1 MTTYDEILNGK
12 IRPLNITQD
21 LNQVADLIE
30 LSFVGTIDEEGNDY
44 IRYLRR
50 MAQDAQTMYWGLG
63 GIQRSYAPLQGFVYT
78 VDEKIVGNLSL
89 LPFHKSGEFIYLI
102 ANVAVRPE
110 FRRKGI
116 ARQLTKQAIQYAL
129 SKSARSA
136 WLQVRDDNPNA
147 IDLYIQMGFQERCRR
162 TTWTL
167 YPKKLK
173 TWNTDDSLSFKT
185 TSSEDWTNHQKL
197 LTDVYPENVRWNL
210 GFRLNHFDP
219 GIMSKISRFF
229 NGQYIKNFVVEKDHQ
244 CLGYITYERTN
255 LFSDSLWMACDER
268 NDERVLTAFYQR
280 YLKKTDLLK
289 PLSINLPLGRAQ
301 KILETIGFVKNH
313 TLIWMEESTIDSNF
327 KVN

>member
-50 MAQDAQTMYWGLG
+50 MAQDAQSMYWGLG
-63 GIQRSYAPLQGFVYT
+63 SLQRSYATLQGFVYT

-102 ANVAVRPE
+102 ANVAVKPDY
-110 FRRKGI
+110 RRKGI
-116 ARQLTKQAIQYAL
+116 ARQLTTRAIQYAQ

-147 IDLYIQMGFQERCRR
+147 IDLYIKMGFQERCRR

-167 YPKKLK
+167 YPKNLK
-173 TWNTDDSLSFKT
+173 SWNSADSMSLKS
-185 TSSEDWTNHQKL
+185 TSSVDWINHQKL
-197 LTDVYPENVRWNL
+197 LSDVYPEMVRWNL
-210 GFRLNHFDP
+210 GFRINRFNP
-219 GIMSKISRFF
+219 GIMSKISRFI
-229 NGQYIKNFVVEKDHQ
+229 NGQYIKNFVIEKDHQ
-244 CLGYITYERTN
+244 CFGYITFEKTN
-255 LFSDSLWMACDER
+255 LFSNSLWMACEKGYD
-268 NDERVLTAFYQR
+268 DRVLKAFYQR
-280 YLKKTDLLK
+280 YLRRSNLLK
-289 PLSINLPLGRAQ
+289 PLSINIPLGRAE
-301 KILETIGFVKNH
+301 KILEAIGFVKNH
-313 TLIWMEESTIDSNF
+313 TLIWMEESTIDSF
-327 KVN
+327 LKVN

>member
-30 LSFVGTIDEEGNDY
+30 LCFVGTIDEEGNDY

-50 MAQDAQTMYWGLG
+50 MAQDAQTMYWGMG
-63 GIQRSYAPLQGFVYT
+63 GLQRSYATLQGFVYT
-78 VDEKIVGNLSL
+78 VNEKIVGNLSL

-110 FRRKGI
+110 YRRKGI
-116 ARQLTKQAIQYAL
+116 ARQLTKRAIQYAQ
-129 SKSARSA
+129 SKSAKSA

-167 YPKKLK
+167 YPKNLK
-173 TWNTDDSLSFKT
+173 SWNTVESLSLKS
-185 TSSEDWTNHQKL
+185 TSNVDWFNHQKL
-197 LTDVYPENVRWNL
+197 LTVVYSETVRWNL
-210 GFRLNHFDP
+210 GFRLNRFNP
-219 GIMSKISRFF
+219 GIISKISRFI
-229 NGQYIKNFVVEKDHQ
+229 NAQYIKNFVIVKDHQ
-244 CLGYITYERTN
+244 SFGYISFERTN
-255 LFSDSLWMACDER
+255 LFSDSLWLACDER

-280 YLKKTDLLK
+280 YLRKSNLLK
-289 PLSINLPLGRAQ
+289 PLSINIPLGRAE

-313 TLIWMEESTIDSNF
+313 TLIWMEESTIDSIL